1 MKKRRRLA
9 GKSLMFLMLVF
20 FYLPIVYMIIFSFN
34 DGKSLTSF
42 TGFSLRWYKKMLES
56 REMMEALYT
65 TFSVALF
72 ATFISTFAGTI
83 AAIGLSKSKK
93 IVSMLPS
100 FWYLFRNIDIIFYS
114 SKKILDRLYETQ
126 AYNIV
131 LLVSRYISL
140 QCILFS
146 CNFT

>member
-1 MKKRRRLA
+1 MIQFMNF
-9 GKSLMFLMLVF
+9 GKAHFPTVF
-20 FYLPIVYMIIFSFN
+20 IIS
-34 DGKSLTSF
+34 G
-42 TGFSLRWYKKMLES
+42 
-56 REMMEALYT
+56 
-65 TFSVALF
+65 TFDSP
-72 ATFISTFAGTI
+72 
-83 AAIGLSKSKK
+83 
-93 IVSMLPS
+93 MLPS

-146 CNFT
+146 CNFTWNRFSDMNSDSVFPVLSLYWMMYILYHFVLSHWFYWTKLCKLLNEVFKYSKFVFFKK